1 MEMNLRQLSEQRSL
15 NNKAW
20 VLIYSTHMESQVW
33 LLMPVTYSTREEDRL
48 IVSDHVLNSLTKK
61 ANFQFS
67 ERALFQDFKA
77 IYKNNAQYT
86 RTMKY

>member
-15 NNKAW
+15 NDKTW
-20 VLIYSTHMESQVW
+20 VLIYSTHMKSQVW
-33 LLMPVTYSTREEDRL
+33 LLMPVTYITREEDRL
-48 IVSDHVLNSLTKK
+48 IVSGHVLNSLTKK
-61 ANFQFS
+61 ANFLLS

-86 RTMKY
+86 RTMK